1 MTIRKAAEFIK
12 NADVRAGKIPG
23 WPSKPE
29 TNGDPLDPN
38 NMERC
43 DAHVIVND
51 GTMMQGACGANA
63 AEKVSR
69 RGFYALC
76 FAIVVVLSLIG
87 AVIMP
92 FLGKEAITMKKV
104 IGPFLPN
111 TSTSPGKTDEL
122 KKLIETFYEKSEL
135 AKEYDLANEYKVDM
149 LVTHFNW
156 FGKPKY
162 PDVVITEEDYIEYR
176 RMTEEDKSSAA
187 KMIGNYCSSYG
198 ADLAPCLNRL
208 RKKQVAAYLASIG
221 ENPEFYRESDPLY
234 GQTSIAGEEG
244 LKKLVETFPKN
255 RPDYCDSKNRL
266 FAESWSVKSAMS
278 NLAKINDS
286 WVDGNIYDG
295 VTPVKSIKEL
305 INHRIDGDKECKN
318 LDVTALKVNSGAI
331 KYLMSVKARYTVKG
345 ANNIATKLFF
355 LVELDNGRKMIPVAC
370 ANCEGVQGLTKVMN
384 KDIINGINKSANGVV
399 DAFED
404 SNMTIAGE

>member
-87 AVIMP
+87 AVVMP
-92 FLGKEAITMKKV
+92 LLGKEAITVKKV
-104 IGPFLPN
+104 IGPFLPSLT
-111 TSTSPGKTDEL
+111 TSAGKTNEL
-122 KKLIETFYEKSEL
+122 KKLIETFYEKS
-135 AKEYDLANEYKVDM
+135 DLARAQDVKFLTEK
-149 LVTHFNW
+149 
-156 FGKPKY
+156 FGWIGETKF
-162 PDVVITEEDYIEYR
+162 PDVAINADDYLAFTK
-176 RMTEEDKSSAA
+176 MSDEDKSSVANS
-187 KMIGNYCSSYG
+187 ISNHCSKYG
-198 ADLAPCLNRL
+198 SDFSSCLKRL
-208 RKKQVAAYLASIG
+208 RGSHVAAYLSSVG
-221 ENPEFYRESDPLY
+221 ENPAFYLAGSPDY
-234 GQTSIAGEEG
+234 GQSTEAGERG
-244 LKKLVETFPKN
+244 LKDFIEKFPKTA
-255 RPDYCDSKNRL
+255 PSYCDSSNRL
-266 FAESWSVKSAMS
+266 FAESWGVFDAIHQA
-278 NLAKINDS
+278 AKMETAWAGGD
-286 WVDGNIYDG
+286 IYEG
-295 VTPVKSIKEL
+295 ATIVGSMKEL
-305 INHRIDGDKECKN
+305 INHRIDGDQECKN
-318 LDVTALKVNSGAI
+318 LNITVLKVNSGAI
-331 KYLMSVKARYTVKG
+331 KYLASVKARYTTKG
-345 ANNIATKLFF
+345 VSNIATKLFF
-355 LVELDNGRKMIPVAC
+355 LVELDKGRQMIPVAC

-404 SNMTIAGE
+404 SNMTVAGE